1 MKKALVAVV
10 ILAALGTA
18 HAELKIGGKIAYDI
32 KRASNSSTTVSPM
45 DTSNINFTSTESI
58 GNGITV
64 KAYAEIQP
72 GGNGTA
78 AEGNDMYIDVATRV
92 GSIKVGQIEAA
103 NGIIGLGLGNA
114 PVMGQDGVVLG
125 AKSNVQS
132 VGYTTPTVS
141 GFAFKVSN
149 TRAINN
155 TGVNK
160 TAFGATYAVGA
171 VSGAVDYNQTTERVR
186 ASAKATV
193 RGVTVGAG
201 VSRNE
206 LNVTNSYVVGTSYT
220 WGAVTVGAAYSNGN
234 GTAKEYGAEYALS
247 KRTSIQLAMAQV
259 NSNTTATNN
268 TDTYRVRMSHSF

>member
-18 HAELKIGGKIAYDI
+18 HAQFKIGGKIAYDI

-45 DTSNINFTSTESI
+45 DTSNINFTATESI

-64 KAYAEIQP
+64 RAYAEIQP

-78 AEGNDMYIDVATRV
+78 AEGNDMYIDVATPV
-92 GSIKVGQIEAA
+92 GSVKVGQIEAA
-103 NGIIGLGLGNA
+103 NGIIGLGLGDA

-132 VGYTTPTVS
+132 VSYTTPAVS
-141 GFAFKVSN
+141 GFALKVSN

-160 TAFGATYAVGA
+160 TAFGATYTAGA
-171 VSGAVDYNQTTERVR
+171 ISSAVDYNQTTERVR
-186 ASAKATV
+186 ASAKVTV

-206 LNVTNSYVVGTSYT
+206 LSVANSYVMGASYT
-220 WGAVTVGAAYSNGN
+220 QGAVTVGAAYSDGN

-247 KRTSIQLAMAQV
+247 KRTSIQVAVAQV
-259 NSNTTATNN
+259 NSNTTAANN
-268 TDTYRVRMSHSF
+268 TDTYRVRVSHSF

>member
-18 HAELKIGGKIAYDI
+18 HAQFKIGGKIAYDI

-45 DTSNINFTSTESI
+45 DTSNINFTATESI

-64 KAYAEIQP
+64 RAYAEIQP

-78 AEGNDMYIDVATRV
+78 AEGNDMYIDVATPV
-92 GSIKVGQIEAA
+92 GSVKVGQIEAA
-103 NGIIGLGLGNA
+103 NGIIGLGLGDA

-132 VGYTTPTVS
+132 VSYTTPAVS

-160 TAFGATYAVGA
+160 TAFGATYTAGA
-171 VSGAVDYNQTTERVR
+171 ISSAVDYDQTTERVR
-186 ASAKATV
+186 ASAKVTV

-206 LNVTNSYVVGTSYT
+206 LSVANSYVMGASYT
-220 WGAVTVGAAYSNGN
+220 QGAVTVGAAYSDGN

-247 KRTSIQLAMAQV
+247 KRTSIQVAVAQV
-259 NSNTTATNN
+259 NSNTTAANN
-268 TDTYRVRMSHSF
+268 TDTYRVRVSHSF

>member
-18 HAELKIGGKIAYDI
+18 HAQFKIGGKIAYDI

-45 DTSNINFTSTESI
+45 DTSNINFTATESI

-64 KAYAEIQP
+64 RAYAEIQP

-78 AEGNDMYIDVATRV
+78 AEGNDMYIDVATPV
-92 GSIKVGQIEAA
+92 GSVKVGQIEAA
-103 NGIIGLGLGNA
+103 NGIIGLGLGDA

-132 VGYTTPTVS
+132 VSYTTPAVS
-141 GFAFKVSN
+141 GFALKVSN

-160 TAFGATYAVGA
+160 TAFGATYTAGA
-171 VSGAVDYNQTTERVR
+171 ISSAVDYDQTTERVR
-186 ASAKATV
+186 ASAKVTV

-206 LNVTNSYVVGTSYT
+206 LSVANSYVMGASYT
-220 WGAVTVGAAYSNGN
+220 QGAVTVGAAYSDGN

-247 KRTSIQLAMAQV
+247 KRTSIQVAVAQV
-259 NSNTTATNN
+259 NSNTTAANN
-268 TDTYRVRMSHSF
+268 TDTYRVRVSHSF